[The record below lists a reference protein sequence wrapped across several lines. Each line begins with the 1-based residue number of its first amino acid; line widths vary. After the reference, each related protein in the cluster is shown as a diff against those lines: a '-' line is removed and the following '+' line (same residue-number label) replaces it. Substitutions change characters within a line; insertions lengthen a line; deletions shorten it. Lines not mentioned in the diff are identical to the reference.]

1 TELVIDCRM
10 LLVSRLQ
17 SSISP
22 VRSHC
27 GIGIGRA
34 DFLVFAGLPA
44 ASLGLD
50 FLVSSILA
58 QHILHMM
65 LDQTVPA
72 HIGADQRS
80 IDVHDFRR
88 GDLRLQAVLDRSFED
103 FTEALLAPTLADARQ
118 T

>member
-1 TELVIDCRM
+1 VDARGGFDVVHLWFEHFAFVRLSGRNLDAKDDTELVIDCRM

-50 FLVSSILA
+50 FLVSPILA

-72 HIGADQRS
+72 
-80 IDVHDFRR
+80 
-88 GDLRLQAVLDRSFED
+88 
-103 FTEALLAPTLADARQ
+103 
-118 T
+118 